1 MSNDEIKR
9 EKNQFYKKT
18 LRKKIQMN
26 LLPDI

>member
-9 EKNQFYKKT
+9 EKNQFHKKT
-18 LRKKIQMN
+18 LRKKIQIN